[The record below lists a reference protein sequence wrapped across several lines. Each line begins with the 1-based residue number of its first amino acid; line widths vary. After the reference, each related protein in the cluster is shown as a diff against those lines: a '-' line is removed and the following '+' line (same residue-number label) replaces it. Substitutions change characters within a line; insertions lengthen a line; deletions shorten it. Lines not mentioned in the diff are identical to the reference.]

1 MRRGYGLAL
10 LAAFGL
16 LLANAFLGCEAF
28 QGKGWRGSIPPAHRP
43 LGARSNQSTRIG
55 FPRGPR

>member
-1 MRRGYGLAL
+1 MRRCYGLAL

-28 QGKGWRGSIPPAHRP
+28 PGGRRMGSSPCARPHRIA
-43 LGARSNQSTRIG
+43 GSG
-55 FPRGPR
+55 FPGGPR